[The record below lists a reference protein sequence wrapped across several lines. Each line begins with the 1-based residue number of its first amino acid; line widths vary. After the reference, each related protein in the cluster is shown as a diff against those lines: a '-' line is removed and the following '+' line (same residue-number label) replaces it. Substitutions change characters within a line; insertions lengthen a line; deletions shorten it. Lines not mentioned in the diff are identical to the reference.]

1 MDPERLIASRLHKE
15 LKGARRVGLGRGIPQ
30 ALKPMLPQD
39 VEVVDLN
46 GQGLHASNLDVA
58 VVEAREVTPE
68 GHLSA
73 DPSLDLRGVEA
84 KRWIAAM
91 RQTGPDGLTR
101 IVRRN
106 RLPVSRQAC
115 IQEIVTELALIEVQP
130 LGFVLREV
138 APGVSSDDVRHAVD
152 ASLHVADDLRVME
165 W

>member
-1 MDPERLIASRLHKE
+1 MDPERLIASRLQKE
-15 LKGARRVGLGRGIPQ
+15 LQDARRVGLGQGVPQ
-30 ALKPMLPQD
+30 SLKPMLPEN

-46 GQGLHASNLDVA
+46 GLASGGALDVV
-58 VVEAREVTPE
+58 VVEAREVSPE

-73 DPSLDLRGVEA
+73 DPSLNLDQVDAR
-84 KRWIAAM
+84 RWIAAM
-91 RQTGPDGLTR
+91 RQKDQNGQAK

-106 RLPVSRQAC
+106 RLPVSRPSC
-115 IQEIVTELALIEVQP
+115 IQEIVTELAFIEVQP